1 MKNEMTYLLYAGWLA
16 DNPVIGELAVQ
27 NLRGKEMMA
36 ISFHSDW
43 LSAHGQLFL
52 DPELFPFDGR
62 QFSGK
67 KCFGMLADVAPDRW
81 GRTLL
86 KRREHKLA
94 KQGNRSEK
102 TLQETDFI
110 LGTSDFLRTG
120 GLRISRDGVFLQDN
134 TAKIPPMTSLRKLQ
148 QTSLGLESND
158 DFLNIMDLQSLVYPG
173 SSLGG
178 ARPKCNVTDPKNELW
193 IAKLS
198 SLKDEWHTENW
209 EMVVHDL
216 AAMCGL
222 TVPPAML
229 KKVDKRYIYLIKRFD
244 RAGERRIHF
253 ASAMT
258 MLNKQDGDTGSFLEM
273 AEFIS
278 REGKEPETDLRE
290 LWKRIVF
297 SVAVSNT
304 DCHLR
309 NHGFILQGNGWRLA
323 PAYDMN
329 PNPYG
334 KNLALAVR
342 GEDTTCD
349 YDTVIRSASYYTVK
363 DAKEEVQRIVETVQ
377 NNYANLA
384 EKYEIPESE
393 VGFMKSAFRI

>member
-1 MKNEMTYLLYAGWLA
+1 MKNEITYLLHAGWLA
-16 DNPVIGELAVQ
+16 GSPVIGELAVQ
-27 NLRGKEMMA
+27 NLRGKEIIG
-36 ISFHSDW
+36 ISYDDDW
-43 LSAHGQLFL
+43 LSAHGQLLL
-52 DPELFPFDGR
+52 DPELFPFGGR

-67 KCFGMLADVAPDRW
+67 KLFGLLADVAPDRW

-86 KRREHKLA
+86 KRREHKMA
-94 KQGNRSEK
+94 KQDDRSER

-120 GLRISRDGVFLQDN
+120 GLRISKDGAFLQADE
-134 TAKIPPMTSLRKLQ
+134 AKIPPMTSLRKLQ
-148 QTSLGLESND
+148 QTSIGLESND
-158 DFLNIMDLQSLVYPG
+158 DFLNVMDLQSLVYPG

-178 ARPKCNVTDPKNELW
+178 ARPKCNVTDSKNELW

-216 AAMCGL
+216 AELCGL
-222 TVPPAML
+222 AVPPAML
-229 KKVDKRYIYLIKRFD
+229 KKVDKRYIYLTKRFD
-244 RAGERRIHF
+244 REEGRRIHF

-258 MLNKQDGDTGSFLEM
+258 MLNKQDGDSGSFLEI

-278 REGKEPETDLRE
+278 REGKAPETDLAE

-297 SVAVSNT
+297 SIAISNT

-309 NHGFILQGNGWRLA
+309 NHGFVLQGDGWRLA

-334 KNLALAVR
+334 RNLALAVW

-349 YDTVIRSASYYTVK
+349 YDIAIRSASYYAVK
-363 DAKEEVQRIVETVQ
+363 DVGEEVQRIVEIIQ
-377 NNYANLA
+377 DHYAKLA
-384 EKYEIPESE
+384 DKYEIPESE
-393 VGFMKSAFRI
+393 IRFMKSAFRT